1 MYLNLKPY
9 NTIKDEDLK
18 SSRAGFFLLFVCFKA
33 SSPSPPS
40 PPPSL
45 SQVSSLWLSLSAFL
59 SQRLFSRWLPS
70 PLTSCWNIK
79 SSNTSSFRPSLLF
92 FSGLWSFEFSPLS
105 SVIPDAHTNTSHLI
119 ITSFVAEHFYFVV
132 VTVTPCLTVIPR
144 LVMNSPFGGR
154 ITDVLIW
161 PHLRCNSPEVPEQ
174 PCGKSIKRET
184 LRLCQDT
191 NFQFLRKPH
200 PTHQHHAR
208 SDHFLHFL
216 DVFCSCLRTCTLLLV
231 H

>member
-79 SSNTSSFRPSLLF
+79 SSNVFFQTISSFLLRSLKF
-92 FSGLWSFEFSPLS
+92 WVQSFEFSDS
-105 SVIPDAHTNTSHLI
+105 WCTH
-119 ITSFVAEHFYFVV
+119 EHFSSHHNIIRRWALLFCCGYCNTMSYSHSSTCHEF
-132 VTVTPCLTVIPR
+132 PIWRENNRCLDLT
-144 LVMNSPFGGR
+144 SPS
-154 ITDVLIW
+154 L
-161 PHLRCNSPEVPEQ
+161 
-174 PCGKSIKRET
+174 
-184 LRLCQDT
+184 
-191 NFQFLRKPH
+191 
-200 PTHQHHAR
+200 
-208 SDHFLHFL
+208 
-216 DVFCSCLRTCTLLLV
+216 
-231 H
+231 

>member
-92 FSGLWSFEFSPLS
+92 FSGLWSFEFSDS
-105 SVIPDAHTNTSHLI
+105 WCTH
-119 ITSFVAEHFYFVV
+119 EHFSSHHSIIRHGALLFCCGYCNTMSYSHSSTCHEF
-132 VTVTPCLTVIPR
+132 PIWRENNRCLDLT
-144 LVMNSPFGGR
+144 SPS
-154 ITDVLIW
+154 L
-161 PHLRCNSPEVPEQ
+161 
-174 PCGKSIKRET
+174 
-184 LRLCQDT
+184 
-191 NFQFLRKPH
+191 
-200 PTHQHHAR
+200 
-208 SDHFLHFL
+208 
-216 DVFCSCLRTCTLLLV
+216 
-231 H
+231 